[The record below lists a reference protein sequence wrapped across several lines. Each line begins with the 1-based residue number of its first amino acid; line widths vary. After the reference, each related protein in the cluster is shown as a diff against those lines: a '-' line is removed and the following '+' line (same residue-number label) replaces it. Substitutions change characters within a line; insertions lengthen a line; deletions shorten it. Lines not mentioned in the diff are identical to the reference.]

1 MTSTTMA
8 VYQIRGNVLSG
19 VYGFG
24 TSAGS
29 VETDTLHAAEQS
41 AANLTKYD

>member
-1 MTSTTMA
+1 
-8 VYQIRGNVLSG
+8 VYQIRGNILSG

-29 VETDTLHAAEQS
+29 VETKTLHAAEQS
-41 AANLTKYD
+41 TANLTKFD